1 MKVIKENAYIV
12 IKKDDVEKYLSKDD
26 IQFIDNILEKI
37 DDGRLKD
44 NKHPYNTYYVCNTDE
59 PYADAVY
66 KVIIGGEA
74 LKTDPVNKRSEGVKK
89 MILTRDEQAL
99 VRLHEF
105 IEEFDISCEEDVC
118 QRDSV
123 NEECVDLV
131 AELVGII
138 KGA

>member
-1 MKVIKENAYIV
+1 
-12 IKKDDVEKYLSKDD
+12 
-26 IQFIDNILEKI
+26 
-37 DDGRLKD
+37 
-44 NKHPYNTYYVCNTDE
+44 
-59 PYADAVY
+59 
-66 KVIIGGEA
+66 
-74 LKTDPVNKRSEGVKK
+74 
-89 MILTRDEQAL
+89 MILTRDEQAI

-105 IEEFDISCEEDVC
+105 IEDFDISCEEDVY